1 MTTDLATFKQLS
13 ALEPDH
19 LAADANAYLQQ
30 KSHDLVSWVSSVDP
44 DNHRLVAQVHDALA
58 ELGRGEQQAYWQ
70 LNHRLVQPLQQLMA
84 DTEAGGRVA
93 SLLRQLQQQV
103 ADMQPPKQ
111 RLTWK
116 ARFLLLFSWRQTAFQ
131 MWLDRFPEEQQTLRG
146 LMDRLQAEQKQLRR
160 DNHILQDDLVA
171 LNQGLAALSGVF
183 DFVAA
188 LEAQLKQSLSSQSMA
203 SVRTLIQDEWLP
215 PVQQRLIE
223 LQQQLLIA
231 RQGVMTL
238 ELIIQQNQTLIRDID
253 QAVVTTTAA
262 LDVAAGIA
270 LAKHQQQQAP
280 KRHQPRI
287 DTDQWQQ
294 AAATIQAAR
303 EHLSDLRQNSATA
316 MNELNQSGQNK
327 P

>member
-1 MTTDLATFKQLS
+1 MTTDLATFKQLT
-13 ALEPDH
+13 ALEPD
-19 LAADANAYLQQ
+19 LMAANADAYLQQ
-30 KSHDLVSWVSSVDP
+30 KSQELVSWVASVDP
-44 DNHRLVAQVHDALA
+44 DNHRLVTQVHDALA
-58 ELGRGEQQAYWQ
+58 ELGRHEQQAYWQ

-84 DTEAGGRVA
+84 DTEAGGRVS

-111 RLTWK
+111 RLNWK
-116 ARFLLLFSWRQTAFQ
+116 ERFLLLFSWRQTAFQ
-131 MWLDRFPEEQQTLRG
+131 MWLDRFAENQQALSG

-188 LEAQLKQSLSSQSMA
+188 LEAQLKQSLSGQSMA
-203 SVRTLIQDEWLP
+203 SLRALIQDEWLP

-238 ELIIQQNQTLIRDID
+238 ELIIQQNQSLIRDID
-253 QAVVTTTAA
+253 QTVMTTTAA
-262 LDVAAGIA
+262 LDVAAA
-270 LAKHQQQQAP
+270 VATAKHQQQQAP
-280 KRHQPRI
+280 KRQQSRI
-287 DTDQWQQ
+287 DPQQWQQ

-327 P
+327 R